1 MRPRRATSFD
11 VVRAN
16 VEGKRDAEFAP
27 GCYIKFV
34 TENMELESLRL
45 MIIAGENSG
54 DNHAAALVRALR
66 ARMPAAQTQF
76 FGSTGEE
83 MRRAGV
89 ETIIRTDDLAITG
102 LLEVGR
108 ALPKFWRVFNE
119 LKRAAVEQKPDA
131 VVLVDWPEFNLRL
144 ARALHRRGLKVIYY
158 ISPQLW
164 AWRAYRVRR
173 IARDVDLL
181 LAILPFEPQWYK
193 QRGVEHV
200 EFVGHPLASGNVK
213 PRIGKE
219 EFCRANDLNPA
230 QPVIALLPGSRRM
243 ELTRNL
249 PVMLHAAARIL
260 KARPEAQ
267 FIVPLAAN
275 RLFAEVE
282 TLLAES
288 GAQPFPS
295 SLRARLRVV
304 QNSTYEALAAADA
317 AAVASGTA
325 TLETA
330 IIGTPLVVVYKE
342 SWLNWNTLGRL
353 INTEHFGLVNLIAEE
368 RIATEL
374 MQNDFTP
381 ARLATELLQ
390 LLDKGRNEATR
401 AHLRLAT
408 ARLGTGDASDEA
420 ADRVLRAVR
429 DWRLGEV

>member
-1 MRPRRATSFD
+1 M
-11 VVRAN
+11 
-16 VEGKRDAEFAP
+16 EGKRDAEFAP

-34 TENMELESLRL
+34 TENMELESLSL
-45 MIIAGENSG
+45 MIVAGENSG
-54 DNHAAALVRALR
+54 DKHAAALVRALR
-66 ARMPAAQTQF
+66 ARMPATQTQF

-89 ETIIRTDDLAITG
+89 ETIIRHDDLAITG
-102 LLEVGR
+102 LIEVGR
-108 ALPKFWRVFNE
+108 ALPVFWRVFNR
-119 LKRAAVEQKPDA
+119 LKRAAVERKPDA

-164 AWRAYRVRR
+164 AWRAYRVRQ

-200 EFVGHPLASGNVK
+200 EFVGHPLASGTVK

-219 EFCRANDLNPA
+219 EFCRSNNLNPA

-243 ELTRNL
+243 ELKRNL
-249 PVMLHAAARIL
+249 PTMLDAAVEIL
-260 KARPEAQ
+260 KARSEAQ
-267 FIVPLAAN
+267 FVTPLAAN
-275 RLFAEVE
+275 RPPAEVE
-282 TLLAES
+282 TLLAKYDYHQS
-288 GAQPFPS
+288 S
-295 SLRARLRVV
+295 TSLRARLRVV
-304 QNSTYEALAAADA
+304 QNLTYEAVAAADA

-325 TLETA
+325 TLEAA

-381 ARLATELLQ
+381 RRLATELLH
-390 LLDKGRNEATR
+390 LLDKERNEATR
-401 AHLRLAT
+401 ARLRRAT
-408 ARLGTGDASDEA
+408 ARLGTGNASDEA

-429 DWRLGEV
+429 EWRKKE